1 MAHNYERTAASSV
14 PTMWSVLENWVNHFM
29 AQVVSQIPSN
39 LKVDGIRSN
48 PVKRGYAQV
57 ETKGYSKGD
66 LEAVATVSVA
76 LDLSKVEALVV
87 LWYKDASMNHEN
99 SVDLR
104 VSANDDPSQT
114 LSQIQRFFDG
124 K

>member
-14 PTMWSVLENWVNHFM
+14 PSMWSVLENWVNHFIT
-29 AQVVSQIPSN
+29 QVPDQIPSN
-39 LKVDGIRSN
+39 LKVDGIRN
-48 PVKRGYAQV
+48 TPVKRGYAQV

-87 LWYKDASMNHEN
+87 LWYKDVSMNHET

-114 LSQIQRFFDG
+114 LSLIKRFFQD